1 MDQLE
6 QDLDVNKLPQN
17 YPCVTTSELSTAD
30 HQRKRPSESSS
41 PSDNLRAERGSS
53 ENQKKSATEHDE
65 VDVQVIEATSSLAS
79 SSGYISGESLER
91 QSREAVTIAVTGGQI
106 GPCVRTVAETTPM
119 PDLFAQDEDGDT

>member
-6 QDLDVNKLPQN
+6 QNPDVNKVPPN
-17 YPCVTTSELSTAD
+17 YPCVTTLESTAD
-30 HQRKRPSESSS
+30 RPRKTPSESSS

-65 VDVQVIEATSSLAS
+65 VDVQIIETTSSLAS

-91 QSREAVTIAVTGGQI
+91 QSREPVTIAVTGGQI
-106 GPCVRTVAETTPM
+106 GPCVRTVAETLPM

>member
-1 MDQLE
+1 MKIQAFERCYTAEDQLK

-30 HQRKRPSESSS
+30 HQRKRPLESSS

-91 QSREAVTIAVTGGQI
+91 QSREAVTIAVTGG
-106 GPCVRTVAETTPM
+106 
-119 PDLFAQDEDGDT
+119 